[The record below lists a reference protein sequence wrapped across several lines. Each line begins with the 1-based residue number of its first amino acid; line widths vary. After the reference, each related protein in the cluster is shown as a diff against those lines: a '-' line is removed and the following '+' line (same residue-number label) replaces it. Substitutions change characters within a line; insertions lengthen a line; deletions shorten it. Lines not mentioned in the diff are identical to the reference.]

1 MTGPA
6 SANESAVTEHTYSFD
21 TTDPDGGDTFSAG
34 TPDCGS
40 GTYVAGSLVFSAA
53 TGDGSF
59 RCTFPDDVGAGP
71 SNGTT
76 VQITITDDSGDIGND
91 ADTGSQAVTVNNVA
105 PTVVVSGASP
115 VNESQTAVEY
125 TFTTTDPGTDT
136 FSAGTPGCGASG
148 SYVLGSLVFSSVTG
162 DGTFECLFADDD
174 PTATASDLSTVSIT
188 ITDDDTG
195 ATTGSKI
202 VTVNNVAP
210 TVVVSGASPVNES
223 QTAVE
228 YTFTTTDPGTDT
240 FSRRHAR
247 LRRQRQLRPRQP
259 GLQQRHR

>member
-1 MTGPA
+1 M
-6 SANESAVTEHTYSFD
+6 
-21 TTDPDGGDTFSAG
+21 
-34 TPDCGS
+34 
-40 GTYVAGSLVFSAA
+40 
-53 TGDGSF
+53 
-59 RCTFPDDVGAGP
+59 
-71 SNGTT
+71 
-76 VQITITDDSGDIGND
+76 
-91 ADTGSQAVTVNNVA
+91 TVNNVA

-148 SYVLGSLVFSSVTG
+148 SYVVGSLVFSSVTG

-210 TVVVSGASPVNES
+210 TTSIRPSPSTLPATSLSPRSTSRMWARATPTRVVL
-223 QTAVE
+223 
-228 YTFTTTDPGTDT
+228 
-240 FSRRHAR
+240 R
-247 LRRQRQLRPRQP
+247 LDDQRRRQAVRRSALSKPMVRVRRPAP
-259 GLQQRHR
+259 